1 MPTGSKRWMAV
12 VVCLTL
18 AQIAATASLRQGL
31 ALTVIT
37 DAVAALLMLALL
49 LAFARNARSCQG
61 RLRTVWI
68 LQAVGC
74 SFWLAD
80 QLAWILYDI
89 VLRKPMPEMFPG
101 DAVLFMAGVPMLA
114 GLLLRPHLEPSH
126 HSVRLGVLDFLE
138 LMMWWIYFYVYLV
151 VCWQCVS
158 TNLDFYNRNYDR
170 LYFVEVLVEA
180 GVLALLLKQ
189 SAGQWRRFY
198 AVFLAALVFNYVAD
212 QALNRALE
220 LKTYYTGSWYDT
232 PYAASFAFFMIV
244 AIMGRGLKP
253 ATETNKDKKYASG
266 MASLAVV
273 AVLSLPA
280 IVIATVLD
288 KSAPSE
294 VVRFRVLATGAAM
307 FVMAALVFVK
317 QWRLHE
323 ELKQTNETL
332 QEASMT
338 DPLTGIRNRRFFSAT
353 IAGVAS
359 QTLRAF
365 AEGHDRSTRDL
376 VFYLIDMDNFKE
388 VNDLYGHHAGDRV
401 LVEAARRIGSVVR
414 DSDVLLRWGGEEFL
428 IVSRSADR
436 RQADALAFR
445 VLQAVRGDP
454 FAVSASYSIRRTC
467 SIGWAPFPF
476 QEEDANG
483 MGYEE
488 VLKLADRA
496 LNQAKRAGKDQA
508 IGMTPLLAHAHAMA
522 NLRRDPDPLA
532 AKPAL
537 RAEAAGLTLSGLR

>member
-1 MPTGSKRWMAV
+1 MPTGTKRWMAV
-12 VVCLTL
+12 ALCLTI
-18 AQIAATASLRQGL
+18 AQAVASAFLPRGL
-31 ALTVIT
+31 ALTAIT
-37 DAVAALLMLALL
+37 DTVPALLMLVLL
-49 LAFARNARSCQG
+49 LAFVRNARACQG
-61 RLRTVWI
+61 RLRSVWI

-80 QLAWILYDI
+80 QIAWMFYDI
-89 VLRKPMPEMFPG
+89 ALRQPMPEMFPG

-126 HSVRLGVLDFLE
+126 SSVRLGVLDFLE
-138 LMMWWIYFYVYLV
+138 LMMWWIFFYVYLV
-151 VCWQCVS
+151 VCWQYVLVNS
-158 TNLDFYNRNYDR
+158 EFYNRNYDR
-170 LYFVEVLVEA
+170 LYFIQILVLA

-189 SAGQWRRFY
+189 SAGAWRRFY
-198 AVFLAALVFNYVAD
+198 TVFFAAVAFNYLAV
-212 QALNRALE
+212 LMENRAIE
-220 LKTYYTGSWYDT
+220 MKTYYNGCWYDT
-232 PYAASFAFFMIV
+232 PYAASFAFYLLV
-244 AIMGRGLKP
+244 AIKGSGLKP
-253 ATETNKDKKYASG
+253 APETVKDKNYAAG
-266 MASLAVV
+266 MASLAVA

-280 IVIATVLD
+280 IVVVTVLTN
-288 KSAPSE
+288 SVPPE
-294 VVRFRVLATGAAM
+294 VFRFRVAVTGVAM

-323 ELKQTNETL
+323 ELKHTNGILE
-332 QEASMT
+332 EASMT

-365 AEGHDRSTRDL
+365 AENQDRSTRDL

-414 DSDVLLRWGGEEFL
+414 DSDVVLRWGGEEFL
-428 IVSRSADR
+428 IVSRAADR

-445 VLQAVRGDP
+445 VLQAIRGDS
-454 FAVSASYSIRRTC
+454 FAISASYSIRRTC
-467 SIGWAPFPF
+467 SIGWAPFPW
-476 QEEDANG
+476 QEDDPNG

-522 NLRRDPDPLA
+522 NLRRDPDPLS
-532 AKPAL
+532 PRPIL
-537 RAEAAGLTLSGLR
+537 RSEPAGLQLSGR